1 MQALVDGPCSG
12 VARQALG
19 FNKLWLTDFK
29 LKISHSAR
37 EKQVRKAYEEA
48 NINTKWEQTAWARR
62 IARKARRAQLTD
74 FDRFKL
80 KVLRQRVSIIIRS
93 NLRQGGGTHS
103 LACAVNTSLFFL
115 SSSLSEKQHC
125 EGEIQPV
132 EEGGFKCLIA
142 NPIVCPPCKIGY
154 YDVFKQN
161 CCEKLN
167 QGGKH
172 KLREVERRE
181 FCNYFSKPL
190 SIVTLI

>member
-1 MQALVDGPCSG
+1 MRVVMWTGFPSPFFSVDLQCIDCTWFCLQALVDGPCSG

-80 KVLRQRVSIIIRS
+80 KVLRQRVNIIIRS

-103 LACAVNTSLFFL
+103 LACAVNTSFFCL
-115 SSSLSEKQHC
+115 LPFQKRNIVKGKYNQLKREASSVS
-125 EGEIQPV
+125 
-132 EEGGFKCLIA
+132 
-142 NPIVCPPCKIGY
+142 
-154 YDVFKQN
+154 
-161 CCEKLN
+161 
-167 QGGKH
+167 
-172 KLREVERRE
+172 
-181 FCNYFSKPL
+181 
-190 SIVTLI
+190 